1 MNRYLLDTHA
11 LIWFLEGNEIL
22 PSRVRSIIM
31 DTEVN
36 VFISI
41 VTLWEIAIKISIGK
55 LQLTKT
61 LSDII
66 DQLAEDKIIILPVET
81 PALLHLLTMP
91 FHHKDPFDRI
101 IIAQAFTENVILLSN
116 ENIFDVYKAR
126 RIWEG

>member
-22 PSRVRSIIM
+22 PTRVKSIIM
-31 DTEVN
+31 NAEAN

-41 VTLWEIAIKISIGK
+41 VTLWEIAIKLSIGK
-55 LQLTKT
+55 LQLTRT

-66 DQLAEDKIIILPVET
+66 DQLAEDKIAILPVET

-101 IIAQAFTENVILLSN
+101 IVAQAFTENAILLSN
-116 ENIFDVYKAR
+116 ENIF
-126 RIWEG
+126 